1 MWTCAVV
8 AAAAVLRPDA
18 ARAQA
23 PYPVPP
29 YPPPI
34 YDPDWPGYGGSSSA
48 RLEVS
53 PLETEVYVDGR
64 YAGKVSQFHGFW
76 QRLDLPAGRHELTL
90 YLEGYRTMREKVQ
103 LEPDAS
109 YKIKWNM
116 ERLAAGESTG
126 PRPEPPRRAARA
138 AASQSSPSPPSAPS
152 RPRERSGFGT
162 LTIRVQ
168 PTDATVLIDGERW
181 EAPES
186 GTRLAVQVSEGTH
199 WVEVGKKG
207 FETYST
213 RVRVHDGEV
222 TRLNVSLPALESQ

>member
-1 MWTCAVV
+1 M
-8 AAAAVLRPDA
+8 
-18 ARAQA
+18 
-23 PYPVPP
+23 PYPMPP

-34 YDPDWPGYGGSSSA
+34 YDPDWPGYGGASSA

-53 PLETEVYVDGR
+53 PVETEVYVDGR

-103 LEPDAS
+103 FEPDAS
-109 YKIKWNM
+109 YKIKWTM
-116 ERLAAGESTG
+116 ERLAAGEASG
-126 PRPEPPRRAARA
+126 PRPEPPRRVARA
-138 AASQSSPSPPSAPS
+138 AASQGAPSSPRGVPSSPTAPS

-168 PTDATVLIDGERW
+168 PADATVLIDGERW

-186 GTRLAVQVSEGTH
+186 GSRLAVHLSEGTH
-199 WVEVGKKG
+199 SVEVGKKG
-207 FETYST
+207 FETYSS
-213 RVRVHDGEV
+213 RVRVHEDQV
-222 TRLNVSLPALESQ
+222 TRLNVSLPTLESQ

>member
-1 MWTCAVV
+1 MV
-8 AAAAVLRPDA
+8 AAAASRPEA
-18 ARAQA
+18 ARAQE
-23 PYPVPP
+23 PYPLPP
-29 YPPPI
+29 YPGVPPI
-34 YDPDWPGYGGSSSA
+34 YGPDGTDYGGTSAA
-48 RLEVS
+48 RLQVT
-53 PLETEVYVDGR
+53 PKETEVYVDGH
-64 YAGKVSQFHGFW
+64 YAGKVGAFQGFW
-76 QRLDLPAGRHELTL
+76 QRLDVPSGGHELTL

-186 GTRLAVQVSEGTH
+186 GRRLAVQLSEGTH
-199 WVEVGKKG
+199 SVEVGKKG